1 MISAPRPAGPGPGCA
16 PAAATAAAAAAQP
29 CASPTCVAAPA
40 VVGVLK
46 GYDQLMNLV
55 LDEAVEYLRGE
66 LQPWLRM
73 AAWHFWAA
81 LFALQR
87 WALRTSLCACICP
100 SNLLF
105 AYSLLRVFNPL
116 PVPPAD
122 PEDPMRVTDQT
133 RPLGLIVCRGTSVM
147 LVVPTAGTEEIA
159 NPFQQAEGMEA

>member
-55 LDEAVEYLRGE
+55 LDEAVEYFRGE

-73 AAWHFWAA
+73 
-81 LFALQR
+81 Q
-87 WALRTSLCACICP
+87 
-100 SNLLF
+100 
-105 AYSLLRVFNPL
+105 
-116 PVPPAD
+116 
-122 PEDPMRVTDQT
+122 M
-133 RPLGLIVCRGTSVM
+133 
-147 LVVPTAGTEEIA
+147 
-159 NPFQQAEGMEA
+159 